1 MGEGGVVLSF
11 EVCDISGRVTQFRHP
26 LRMSMVSSQDAPADS
41 LTAVFGITGRVPVLS
56 SIRVNLDGE
65 LLFFGYVDE
74 QSESLTKN
82 GRLLQIRAR
91 SPEAVLLDN
100 EARPQQY
107 FMPSMPL
114 FMERHFE
121 PLGFTGFIGSSQP
134 FNGELS
140 ISKGE
145 SEWQV
150 LCSFCEKFLRVTPK
164 IRENGIIDVSGN
176 DSGKTVI
183 IGSSH
188 DILSVKYTLKRSRII
203 SDIYAR
209 TYAKGGYEMHME
221 STAAKSL
228 GVKRT
233 RYVNTLASKTRSPS
247 DTEKIIPHSEAAAY
261 RCELTVSGSVPC
273 SVGDEIILEGK
284 AQHMKVIE
292 VHHTFSESG
301 ERTRIFTEVTE
312 HVDWQEYGK
321 RQ

>member
-1 MGEGGVVLSF
+1 
-11 EVCDISGRVTQFRHP
+11 
-26 LRMSMVSSQDAPADS
+26 
-41 LTAVFGITGRVPVLS
+41 
-56 SIRVNLDGE
+56 
-65 LLFFGYVDE
+65 
-74 QSESLTKN
+74 
-82 GRLLQIRAR
+82 
-91 SPEAVLLDN
+91 
-100 EARPQQY
+100 
-107 FMPSMPL
+107 
-114 FMERHFE
+114 
-121 PLGFTGFIGSSQP
+121 
-134 FNGELS
+134 
-140 ISKGE
+140 
-145 SEWQV
+145 
-150 LCSFCEKFLRVTPK
+150 
-164 IRENGIIDVSGN
+164 
-176 DSGKTVI
+176 
-183 IGSSH
+183 
-188 DILSVKYTLKRSRII
+188 
-203 SDIYAR
+203 
-209 TYAKGGYEMHME
+209 MHME